1 MKNKNAIDL
10 FASRSEEIAEL
21 KKEIE
26 QLQNELLQVGDQIEK
41 AEDYDRYAALSEKKI
56 KAEFALKTKQKRLTE
71 LSSPLPVADAKSALR
86 PFYDDYNRKFSEAMA
101 AYKKARHALY
111 KQFIDLVELQRTATE
126 IRTKAGLACGFPDEL
141 YVDLDCTQYADLGR
155 FPTISAKKARVSA
168 LRQCPDTEF
177 FISTGE
183 MPADLDNYIFRVTMH
198 KG

>member
-1 MKNKNAIDL
+1 MKAKRFISAVCALAMTAASAATFVNA
-10 FASRSEEIAEL
+10 AG
-21 KKEIE
+21 E
-26 QLQNELLQVGDQIEK
+26 QVIIKGDQIEK